1 MKGESEKKIDR
12 EDIFSDMNMMIKRSL
27 PYNFKS
33 IPIKKI
39 SQIRLHSDELS
50 FCPRHSHNY
59 IASCKKNTEH
69 LLLCIPL
76 SEFRAPTDPTAATK
90 VNPHFPRTHSCVIMK
105 SVHVPYS
112 AHVPCEITVQRHRKM
127 HVKTS
132 YANTALYANT
142 NTTQRSA
149 ERMHVGVR
157 DDLIVLMRRS
167 APIET
172 IVDPIASL
180 DRSAGAKVTMHSFYQ
195 WQWKIYLINTNG
207 MIVRFTACTVS
218 IHQDFYRFIITKL

>member
-1 MKGESEKKIDR
+1 
-12 EDIFSDMNMMIKRSL
+12 MMINDRSL
-27 PYNFKS
+27 IILSLFLSKKYLKSASTLMNFHFVLGIVIIILHHAKKTQNTFCFVFPCLNFALQL
-33 IPIKKI
+33 IPQLPPK
-39 SQIRLHSDELS
+39 L
-50 FCPRHSHNY
+50 
-59 IASCKKNTEH
+59 T
-69 LLLCIPL
+69 
-76 SEFRAPTDPTAATK
+76 
-90 VNPHFPRTHSCVIMK
+90 PHFPRTHSCVIMK

-172 IVDPIASL
+172 IVDP
-180 DRSAGAKVTMHSFYQ
+180 DCVT
-195 WQWKIYLINTNG
+195 
-207 MIVRFTACTVS
+207 
-218 IHQDFYRFIITKL
+218 